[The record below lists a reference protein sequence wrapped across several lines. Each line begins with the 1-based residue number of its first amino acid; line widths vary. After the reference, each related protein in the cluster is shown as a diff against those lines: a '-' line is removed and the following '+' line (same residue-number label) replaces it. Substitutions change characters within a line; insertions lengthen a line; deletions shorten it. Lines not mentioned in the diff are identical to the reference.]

1 MSIRI
6 AKQLL
11 ANGATVEEAARRS
24 GLKVS
29 EVLSVQY
36 VEKQAKEPK
45 RYAILL

>member
-24 GLKVS
+24 ELKVS

-36 VEKQAKEPK
+36 LEGKAREKTKS
-45 RYAILL
+45 